1 MSGIYLAAGLSSRM
15 KRPKLRLPL
24 SPGAMLG
31 SQALLA
37 LLNSAIKSWIVVH
50 RSNDELEWLD
60 APELERACRT
70 GQLHKQDSP
79 LSAQGMSRSLRS
91 GLEALLALY
100 PHTDAVLIALADQP
114 FVTAR
119 MAERLVEAL
128 EHNST
133 LDYAAYSDGSATMP
147 PALLRAT
154 MFSAL
159 EELEGD
165 QGARRLFATGKYKG
179 AVLDL
184 NGEQDFALHDIDDED
199 SLQAAIGVWNR
210 RESDGHE

>member
-1 MSGIYLAAGLSSRM
+1 
-15 KRPKLRLPL
+15 
-24 SPGAMLG
+24 MLG
-31 SQALLA
+31 SQALHA
-37 LLNSAIKSWIVVH
+37 LLNSAINSWVVVH
-50 RSNDELEWLD
+50 RIDDELEWLYT
-60 APELERACRT
+60 PQLERACRAA
-70 GQLHKQDSP
+70 QLHKQECP
-79 LSAQGMSRSLRS
+79 LSAQGMSHSLRT

-100 PHTDAVLIALADQP
+100 PHTEAVLIALADQP

-133 LDYAAYSDGSATMP
+133 LDYAAYSNGSATMP

-165 QGARRLFATGKYKG
+165 QGARQLFATGKYKG

-184 NGEQDFALHDIDDED
+184 NGEQDFALHDIDEED
-199 SLQAAIGVWNR
+199 SLQAAIGFWNR

>member
-1 MSGIYLAAGLSSRM
+1 
-15 KRPKLRLPL
+15 
-24 SPGAMLG
+24 MLG